1 MRSQL
6 ALIDTAS
13 LDTPPVRGSVSGSR
27 RVAHPNS
34 AALHTAPG
42 MSRFRLDDK
51 TRAIGREGLAAARAA
66 LEEAAARRK
75 AVDDVL
81 TSERHAA

>member
-13 LDTPPVRGSVSGSR
+13 LSATPNSLTAASGSR
-27 RVAHPNS
+27 RS
-34 AALHTAPG
+34 APLHTAPG

-51 TRAIGREGLAAARAA
+51 TRAMGREGLAAARAA

-75 AVDDVL
+75 AADDML
-81 TSERHAA
+81 MSERQAA